1 LGVAGTCRAAPW
13 VRRHDNGEQSFSCLG
28 QYVHRSPYHERLL
41 PMWQILMHAIS
52 LTILAFAFLGGAF
65 ARPAS
70 AILDGSREVSQSL
83 FNSLEELARLVDI
96 SYCVGSTGIQKPF
109 SCLSRCNDFQGFELI
124 TVCKDTPPCLHT
136 NSKIVLRHGIL
147 DLFSPTPAAIS
158 LFLTLHIRS
167 GS

>member
-1 LGVAGTCRAAPW
+1 VAGTCRAAPW

-52 LTILAFAFLGGAF
+52 LTVLAFAFLGGAF

-70 AILDGSREVSQSL
+70 ATFDGSREVSQSL

-109 SCLSRCNDFQGFELI
+109 SCLSRCNDFQGFELV
-124 TVCKDTPPCLHT
+124 TVCKDAPPCLRT
-136 NSKIVLRHGIL
+136 NSKIILRHGIP
-147 DLFSPTPAAIS
+147 DLFSLTPAAIS

>member
-1 LGVAGTCRAAPW
+1 M
-13 VRRHDNGEQSFSCLG
+13 
-28 QYVHRSPYHERLL
+28 Y
-41 PMWQILMHAIS
+41 AIP
-52 LTILAFAFLGGAF
+52 LTVLAFAFLGGAF

-70 AILDGSREVSQSL
+70 VVFDGSREVSQSL

-109 SCLSRCNDFQGFELI
+109 SCLGRCNDFQGFELV
-124 TVCKDTPPCLHT
+124 TVCKDTPCLCT
-136 NSKIVLRHGIL
+136 NSKIVLRHGIP
-147 DLFSPTPAAIS
+147 DLSSLTPAAIS

>member
-1 LGVAGTCRAAPW
+1 
-13 VRRHDNGEQSFSCLG
+13 
-28 QYVHRSPYHERLL
+28 
-41 PMWQILMHAIS
+41 MHAIS
-52 LTILAFAFLGGAF
+52 LTVLAFAFLGGAF

-70 AILDGSREVSQSL
+70 AIFDGSREVSQSL

-109 SCLSRCNDFQGFELI
+109 SCLSRCNDFQGFELV
-124 TVCKDTPPCLHT
+124 TVCKDPPPCFRI
-136 NSKIVLRHGIL
+136 NSKIVLRRGIP
-147 DLFSPTPAAIS
+147 DLFSLTPAAIS